1 MFWALADETI
11 FAPIL
16 SLFTKAPG
24 GALTLLP
31 LQLGSV
37 EAAEQEI

>member
-31 LQLGSV
+31 LQLGSA